1 MSPKGSKTGVT
12 STRREFLIGKLYV
25 ILCMMGARR
34 WPKSAVELPPGQMQ
48 FGRPPT
54 HQAGLVIL
62 GDDRPCVRTGQ
73 TRLGPSAEEQAPSP
87 KQALL
92 AKGVLHN
99 PKPCAPPTGRDFSL
113 GDLYMFVFMIGARRW
128 PKSGVEIP
136 PGQMQFG
143 RRPTHQAG

>member
-12 STRREFLIGKLYV
+12 STRREFLIGNLCV

-62 GDDRPCVRTGQ
+62 GDW
-73 TRLGPSAEEQAPSP
+73 LAGPVH
-87 KQALL
+87 LL
-92 AKGVLHN
+92 
-99 PKPCAPPTGRDFSL
+99 
-113 GDLYMFVFMIGARRW
+113 
-128 PKSGVEIP
+128 
-136 PGQMQFG
+136 
-143 RRPTHQAG
+143 